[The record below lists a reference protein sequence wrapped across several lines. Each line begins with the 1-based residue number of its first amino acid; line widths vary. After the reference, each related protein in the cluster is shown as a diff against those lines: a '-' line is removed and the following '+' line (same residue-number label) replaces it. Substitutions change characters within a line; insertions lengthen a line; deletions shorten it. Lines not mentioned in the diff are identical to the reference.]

1 MYNPRLH
8 FHFIGIGGSGMSGLA
23 EILLTSG
30 FQVSGSDIKHSETC
44 ARLQQMGA
52 TISIGHAGNNV
63 PMSASLVVYSSA
75 VTMTNPEIREAKR
88 RKLPIVRRAE
98 VLAEL
103 MRLKFGVG
111 VAGSHGKTTTTS
123 MTAAI
128 LDAGALDPT
137 VVIGGQ
143 VKTLGTGAR
152 LGQGEYLVAETDES
166 DRSFL
171 LMKPT
176 VAIVTNIDDEHMN
189 AYRSRKDLEDSFRRF
204 VDSVPFYGLAILCVD
219 DPTVR
224 QIAKECRRRVLTYGF
239 SGDAELTAIDIRPRP
254 DGMEFGVRYHG
265 AHLGTFKLPML
276 GRHLVQNCLAAIA
289 VGLEFGLSIETIRG
303 ALATFGG
310 VKRRLEVVG
319 SARGVTVMND
329 YGHHPTEIRATLRA
343 VRECFAD
350 SIRRL
355 VVVFQPHR
363 YTRTQMCWSEYLTAF
378 GEADDLILSEVYAA
392 SEEPIVGVSSE
403 ALLSEIQ
410 HPSKELCSSFD
421 DLPAT
426 LASRLQEGDFVVCLG
441 AGSVGAL
448 PEKLLHRLDSTA
460 LLDAGSNSE
469 APLLKVVVGGK

>member
-1 MYNPRLH
+1 M
-8 FHFIGIGGSGMSGLA
+8 
-23 EILLTSG
+23 
-30 FQVSGSDIKHSETC
+30 
-44 ARLQQMGA
+44 
-52 TISIGHAGNNV
+52 
-63 PMSASLVVYSSA
+63 
-75 VTMTNPEIREAKR
+75 
-88 RKLPIVRRAE
+88 
-98 VLAEL
+98 
-103 MRLKFGVG
+103 
-111 VAGSHGKTTTTS
+111 
-123 MTAAI
+123 
-128 LDAGALDPT
+128 
-137 VVIGGQ
+137 
-143 VKTLGTGAR
+143 
-152 LGQGEYLVAETDES
+152 
-166 DRSFL
+166 
-171 LMKPT
+171 
-176 VAIVTNIDDEHMN
+176 
-189 AYRSRKDLEDSFRRF
+189 
-204 VDSVPFYGLAILCVD
+204 
-219 DPTVR
+219 
-224 QIAKECRRRVLTYGF
+224 
-239 SGDAELTAIDIRPRP
+239 
-254 DGMEFGVRYHG
+254 
-265 AHLGTFKLPML
+265 
-276 GRHLVQNCLAAIA
+276 
-289 VGLEFGLSIETIRG
+289 GLEFGLSIETIRG

-460 LLDAGSNSE
+460 LLDAGSNLE